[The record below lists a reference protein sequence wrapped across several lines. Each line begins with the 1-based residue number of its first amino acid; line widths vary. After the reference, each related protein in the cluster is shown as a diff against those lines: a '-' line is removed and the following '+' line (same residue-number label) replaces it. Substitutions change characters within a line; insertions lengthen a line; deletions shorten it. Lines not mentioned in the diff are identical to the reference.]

1 MTTKKTDEP
10 EPVVAPGAPLSFRD
24 FVGDVPASDPVEIAY
39 PQEPVTEPA
48 KPATKK
54 EN

>member
-1 MTTKKTDEP
+1 MTTKKTTEDP
-10 EPVVAPGAPLSFRD
+10 AVASGAPLSFRD
-24 FVGDVPASDPVEIAY
+24 FAGDVPVSEPVEIAY

>member
-1 MTTKKTDEP
+1 MTAKKHDEP
-10 EPVVAPGAPLSFRD
+10 ELAPGAPMSFRD
-24 FVGDVPASDPVEIAY
+24 YVGDLEVDEVVPVEIAY

>member
-10 EPVVAPGAPLSFRD
+10 DPAVASGAPLSFRD
-24 FVGDVPASDPVEIAY
+24 FAGDVPVSDPVEIAY
-39 PQEPVTEPA
+39 PQEPEPA

>member
-1 MTTKKTDEP
+1 MTTKKTIEEP
-10 EPVVAPGAPLSFRD
+10 EVAPGAPMSFRD
-24 FVGDVPASDPVEIAY
+24 FVGEVPPSDPVEIAY
-39 PQEPVTEPA
+39 PQEPVSEPA